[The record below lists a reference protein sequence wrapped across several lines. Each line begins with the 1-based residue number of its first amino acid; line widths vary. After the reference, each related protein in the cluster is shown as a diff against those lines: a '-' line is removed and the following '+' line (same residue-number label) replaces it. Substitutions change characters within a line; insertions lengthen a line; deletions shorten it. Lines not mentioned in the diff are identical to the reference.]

1 MHKEGQ
7 LLCSHRVWQAYIKPK
22 KPKKEKIQDY
32 AICPGDPGALP
43 VQCDPNAELTNEL
56 LAEQI
61 LLGMTNLTAEEFDAY
76 KLAQKK
82 QKKQKGPTANPGVLI
97 LQAEE
102 ANVPIGLGLG
112 CWSSIASCFAINQVA
127 SVRLQ

>member
-1 MHKEGQ
+1 MEAASPLSLQEFFAAGEFSASAFTTNQ
-7 LLCSHRVWQAYIKPK
+7 IAM
-22 KPKKEKIQDY
+22 
-32 AICPGDPGALP
+32 
-43 VQCDPNAELTNEL
+43 LTT
-56 LAEQI
+56 
-61 LLGMTNLTAEEFDAY
+61 LGMTNMTMEELNV
-76 KLAQKK
+76 KKKKK
-82 QKKQKGPTANPGVLI
+82 QKTPQANPGVLI